1 MIGLRAMRGNVTSL
15 ARGSLR
21 LWRVCVGPTKGA
33 GWYSTLMPVPWPA
46 SGCYLVRVLGA
57 HRQDG
62 RLEPSDLLGHL
73 SHRDLELDQLGQEP
87 WHGSALQLRSELER
101 YLDGGKV
108 QEVQ

>member
-1 MIGLRAMRGNVTSL
+1 
-15 ARGSLR
+15 
-21 LWRVCVGPTKGA
+21 
-33 GWYSTLMPVPWPA
+33 MPVPGPA

-62 RLEPSDLLGHL
+62 RAVPRNLLGHL
-73 SHRDLELDQLGQEP
+73 SHRDLELLQLGQEP
-87 WHGSALQLRSELER
+87 LHCSALQLRSELER